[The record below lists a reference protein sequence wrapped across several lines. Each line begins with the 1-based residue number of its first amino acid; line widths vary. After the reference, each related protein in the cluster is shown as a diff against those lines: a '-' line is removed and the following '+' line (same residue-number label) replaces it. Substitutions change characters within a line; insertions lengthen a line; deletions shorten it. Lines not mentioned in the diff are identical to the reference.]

1 MEPESAMLLKNFLS
15 LFNFFESYFRAEK
28 LFCFLQFRRN
38 WFRDFDGPEPQ
49 RGCVR
54 VCVREREWERV
65 AKMELC
71 VTEGGK
77 ESESRSRLVFMNTK
91 SVC

>member
-1 MEPESAMLLKNFLS
+1 M
-15 LFNFFESYFRAEK
+15 
-28 LFCFLQFRRN
+28 
-38 WFRDFDGPEPQ
+38 
-49 RGCVR
+49 
-54 VCVREREWERV
+54 